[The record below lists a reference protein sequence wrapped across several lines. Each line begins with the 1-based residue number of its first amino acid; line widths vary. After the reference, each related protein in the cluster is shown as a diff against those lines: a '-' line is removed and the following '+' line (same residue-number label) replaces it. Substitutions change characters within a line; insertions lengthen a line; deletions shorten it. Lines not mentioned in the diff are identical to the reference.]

1 MILPRFRFFFK
12 DDVKWGEQEII
23 KFRWLLIAV
32 IFLFVGYR
40 FATGMREWSV
50 MAFSIAMVFVVYNSL
65 LDILIRKFKS
75 SIWISYFSTT
85 IDIFI
90 LSGYIY
96 FYGANFNP
104 TAIATSATI
113 LLYPVLILFS
123 VLRYERHLVIYST
136 ILIILSYNLVYLVL
150 RPKIPQ
156 ELIDQIVSIGWD
168 GQVFRSSY
176 LALMGYFMFSIP
188 KMVER
193 LVDRQVKII
202 KEHDERELRLALEAE
217 QAKLQLER
225 EKALNEKLN
234 KQAELIKEQKEKLEE
249 ANATKDRLFSI
260 VGHDLRSP
268 FSVQCS
274 LTELLAADYDNMTK
288 EEVLE
293 IVNAINKS
301 AQQGIGLLSN
311 LLDWATVK
319 SDDDVV
325 QAPVSLEGT
334 VQATVALFYSQAKY
348 KNISVETSIDEDLQI
363 CVDRSMLETLIRNL
377 LSNAIKFS
385 PRNNKINIGAEKDG
399 DCVSVYVKDNGI
411 GMTKEQIDNLFKP
424 GKNSLPGTED
434 EPGAGVGLML
444 CKELVEKNNGSIHV
458 ESEPDKG
465 SKFIIKLPVF
475 SQTTLS

>member
-1 MILPRFRFFFK
+1 MLLPRFRFFFK
-12 DDVKWGEQEII
+12 DDVKWGEQKII
-23 KFRWLLIAV
+23 KFRWLLISVIV
-32 IFLFVGYR
+32 IFVSYR
-40 FATGMREWSV
+40 FLTGMTKWSAMALSIV
-50 MAFSIAMVFVVYNSL
+50 MIVVIYNFL

-75 SIWISYFSTT
+75 SIWISYLSTT
-85 IDIFI
+85 SDIFI
-90 LSGYIY
+90 LSGYIF
-96 FYGANFNP
+96 FYGNNFNP
-104 TAIATSATI
+104 TATATSVTI
-113 LLYPVLILFS
+113 LLYPVIIIFS

-136 ILIILSYNLVYLVL
+136 IMIILSYNLVYLVL

-193 LVDRQVKII
+193 LVERQVKII
-202 KEHDERELRLALEAE
+202 KEHDERELRLSLEAQ
-217 QAKLQLER
+217 QAKSQLER

-234 KQAELIKEQKEKLEE
+234 KQAELIREQKEKLEE
-249 ANATKDRLFSI
+249 ANTTKDRLFSI

-274 LTELLAADYDNMTK
+274 LTELLAADFDNMTK
-288 EEVLE
+288 KEVLE

-319 SDDDVV
+319 SDEDIV
-325 QAPVSLEGT
+325 QAPISLKGT
-334 VQATVALFYSQAKY
+334 VMETVALFYSQAMY
-348 KNISVETSIDEDLQI
+348 KNITIETSIDEDLQI
-363 CVDRSMLETLIRNL
+363 CVDRSMLETVIRNL

-385 PRNNKINIGAEKDG
+385 PRNNKIHIGAEKDG
-399 DCVSVYVKDNGI
+399 DSISVYVKDNGI
-411 GMTKEQIDNLFKP
+411 GMTNEQIDNLFKID
-424 GKNSLPGTED
+424 KNSLPGTED

-458 ESEPDKG
+458 ESKPDKG
-465 SKFIIKLPVF
+465 SKFIVKLPVF
-475 SQTTLS
+475 SQTSLS